1 MKSYLDVVRCGR
13 GRVRGS
19 PIVGASIALAL
30 ALTLAACGAKSPA
43 AQAADELALGL
54 RAEGQGQMTQAADH
68 FQKAI
73 VKDPSNKFAYYNL
86 GLVTQ
91 LSGQAA
97 VAETNYR
104 AALQIDPNF
113 RSALFNL
120 AIVRTTPSP
129 DEAEQLYRHV
139 IALQPSDAGPHLNLA
154 FLLRSMGRKDEA
166 KSEFARAVTIE
177 PTYASR
183 VPADSRQTNANAAA
197 VVVPSPTPRRSP

>member
-1 MKSYLDVVRCGR
+1 
-13 GRVRGS
+13 
-19 PIVGASIALAL
+19 
-30 ALTLAACGAKSPA
+30 
-43 AQAADELALGL
+43 
-54 RAEGQGQMTQAADH
+54 MTQAADH

-91 LSGQAA
+91 LSGQSA

-120 AIVRTTPSP
+120 AIIRTAASP

-139 IALQPSDAGPHLNLA
+139 IALLPNDAGPHLNLA

-166 KSEFARAVTIE
+166 KAEFTRAVAIE
-177 PTYASR
+177 PQYSSR
-183 VPADSRQTNANAAA
+183 VPADSRQANAAA
-197 VVVPSPTPRRSP
+197 VVAPSPTPRRSP